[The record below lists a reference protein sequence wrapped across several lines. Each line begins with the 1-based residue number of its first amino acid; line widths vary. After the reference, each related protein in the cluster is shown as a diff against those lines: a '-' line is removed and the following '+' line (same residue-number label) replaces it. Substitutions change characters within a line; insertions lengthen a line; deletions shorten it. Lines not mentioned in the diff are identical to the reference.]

1 MASTVLLIGAHQ
13 AFSKSSNQNSQ
24 SLFSKNIS
32 YSQLQEEVNSSINV
46 QAYMLCEINSDC
58 NYVTF
63 SLLKP
68 ILNKYQLQQF
78 SSITFVNMDDV
89 IRQVSS
95 TRLKELYG
103 VQSLPALVLMD
114 TSTST
119 VISVLEYYKSSPLT
133 QDMIEEWLITHQ
145 LLR

>member
-13 AFSKSSNQNSQ
+13 AFSKSSNQISQ
-24 SLFSKNIS
+24 TLFSKNIS

-103 VQSLPALVLMD
+103 VQSLPALVLLD

>member
-1 MASTVLLIGAHQ
+1 
-13 AFSKSSNQNSQ
+13 
-24 SLFSKNIS
+24 
-32 YSQLQEEVNSSINV
+32 
-46 QAYMLCEINSDC
+46 
-58 NYVTF
+58 
-63 SLLKP
+63 
-68 ILNKYQLQQF
+68 
-78 SSITFVNMDDV
+78 MDDV

-103 VQSLPALVLMD
+103 VQSLPALVLLD